1 MVLKCPEAIS
11 RIYSSHSVM
20 INPWIKESD
29 VVKLEIEEIGRRAEK

>member
-1 MVLKCPEAIS
+1 MS
-11 RIYSSHSVM
+11 RGNIKDIFRPFGK